1 MVQVIICKYQG
12 QELFGQPVG
21 TLEKQFRILEKICIF
36 PVFLGCLI
44 HRKMIFIDYLFKEL
58 SPKSPKEA

>member
-21 TLEKQFRILEKICIF
+21 TLEKQFRILEKNCIF
-36 PVFLGCLI
+36 PDFLGCLI
-44 HRKMIFIDYLFKEL
+44 HRKMIFIDYLFKE
-58 SPKSPKEA
+58 

>member
-21 TLEKQFRILEKICIF
+21 TLEKQIRILEKNCHFYVIYQF
-36 PVFLGCLI
+36 PKHVLPN
-44 HRKMIFIDYLFKEL
+44 H
-58 SPKSPKEA
+58 